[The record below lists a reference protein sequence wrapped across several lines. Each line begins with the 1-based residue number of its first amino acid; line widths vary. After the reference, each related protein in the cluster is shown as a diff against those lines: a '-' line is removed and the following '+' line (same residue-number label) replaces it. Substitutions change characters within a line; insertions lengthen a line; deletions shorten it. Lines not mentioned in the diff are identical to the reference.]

1 MNILDRLIAWAA
13 PQWGANRARAR
24 AMVRHFEAASVGRR
38 TDGYHRRGTDANAA
52 AAGALGILRSQA
64 RDLVRNNPWA
74 RKGLRRIVTGVV
86 GWGIKPKATG
96 RGADLVQQA
105 WREWAET
112 TQCDA
117 AGRLTM
123 SGLQALVMRGVA
135 RDGEC
140 LIRRRWR
147 RPTDKL
153 AVPLQLQVLEPD
165 FLDTA
170 RDGMIGD
177 AGGPIV
183 QGVEFDAIGRRAAY
197 WLFDRHPGSTGAFGT
212 GAKNIGFSRRIDAS
226 EILHVF
232 DQERAGQVRGTS
244 WFASVDVRLHELD
257 GFEDAT
263 VVKQRIAASM
273 AVFVTDLDGGG
284 GPVAIPG
291 TDAATSL
298 PTDTFEPGSIINLQ
312 PGKQVT
318 VANPPQASDYQSFT
332 ASALRAIAAG
342 IGVTYEDMTGDFS
355 QTNYSS
361 GRLGRLGA
369 QADVHDWRWNI
380 LIPQFCAPVWDWM
393 LQAMILAGAEI
404 EKSPAKWAPPPAQL
418 LDPDKE
424 GKANQQ
430 LVRSGQMTFPQ
441 MIREQGEDPDEQLD
455 EIEAFN
461 AELDRRGIALDCDP
475 RRMTAAGGVQQ
486 VWATGSIAAWPP
498 PPAPATLPGPANA
511 TATTTTPKYAVGD
524 RIVATV
530 DHMPGMKGKA
540 GKVAIANPGQPPYY
554 GVSFDDQVAFP
565 GVHKWLS
572 EDEVTSEGAKASNG
586 VAKKPAAE
594 MPMGDTAGDGEDGAM
609 TSDAAS

>member
-1 MNILDRLIAWAA
+1 VNVLDRLIAWMA

-24 AMVRHFEAASVGRR
+24 LAVRHFEAASVGRR
-38 TDGYHRRGTDANAA
+38 TDGWHRLGTDANAA
-52 AAGALGILRSQA
+52 AAGALGLLRAQA

-74 RKGLRRIVTGVV
+74 RKGLRRIVTGTV

-96 RGADLVQQA
+96 RGAELVQQR

-123 SGLQALVMRGVA
+123 YGLQALVMRAVA

-147 RPTDKL
+147 LPTDGL

-165 FLDTA
+165 FLDAA
-170 RDGMIGD
+170 RDGMMGE

-212 GAKNIGFSRRIDAS
+212 GAKNIGFSRRIPAA

-232 DQERAGQVRGTS
+232 ELERPGQVRGTS

-273 AVFVTDLDGGG
+273 AAFVTDLGDGGG
-284 GPVAIPG
+284 PIAQGGI
-291 TDAATSL
+291 DSATSQ
-298 PTDTFEPGSIINLQ
+298 PTDIIEPGAIISL
-312 PGKQVT
+312 PIGKQVT
-318 VANPPQASDYQSFT
+318 VTNPPQASDYQSFT
-332 ASALRAIAAG
+332 ACSLRAIAAG
-342 IGVTYEDMTGDFS
+342 IGVTYEGLTGDYS

-361 GRLGRLGA
+361 GRLGQLGA
-369 QADVHDWRWNI
+369 QADIHDWRWNV
-380 LIPQFCAPVWDWM
+380 LIPQFCAPAWDWM
-393 LQAMILAGAEI
+393 LQAMILAGADVENA
-404 EKSPAKWAPPPAQL
+404 PAKWAPPPAQL

-424 GKANQQ
+424 GKANAQ
-430 LVRSGQMTFPQ
+430 LVRSGQMTWPQ
-441 MIREQGEDPDEQLD
+441 MVREQGEDPDEQLD

-461 AELDRRGIALDCDP
+461 KDLDRRGIALDCDP
-475 RRMTAAGGVQQ
+475 RRMTAAGGAQQ
-486 VWATGSIAAWPP
+486 VWSAGSIVQWPP
-498 PPAPATLPGPANA
+498 PPAPAALPAAG
-511 TATTTTPKYAVGD
+511 
-524 RIVATV
+524 
-530 DHMPGMKGKA
+530 A
-540 GKVAIANPGQPPYY
+540 GKPAAGPP
-554 GVSFDDQVAFP
+554 
-565 GVHKWLS
+565 
-572 EDEVTSEGAKASNG
+572 GAKADGADAPAGDSTDASG
-586 VAKKPAAE
+586 DPAA
-594 MPMGDTAGDGEDGAM
+594 A
-609 TSDAAS
+609 